1 MAHASQER
9 YSALVDAKLRATLV
23 TRDNTIFN
31 NRYEGSPKA
40 GKVKIPVRD
49 TEVAVKAYDKAN
61 GVDADAGTTTY
72 LDLDIDNDEAVNEII
87 DGFDAASVPDGITA
101 ERLDSA
107 GYSMALSIDKKSIEA
122 LQGAAGANISAT
134 KTACTASTAYKEA
147 LAAKRTLSRNGVPQ
161 AGRWMIVSPE
171 YLEILMQDDRFIK
184 QGDLS
189 QQLVQTG
196 AVGQIAG
203 FAVYESNNMDFENTA
218 RVASKKTTT
227 EFICGHPNWCHRV
240 MEWAVPA
247 STSAHPL
254 CRGARCTASRCPS
267 PRPCTSSASRR
278 KAMLYCT
285 YDQYAAAG
293 GTVPEAAFGVL
304 CSRASRMIDA
314 ATFGRAESHAA
325 GCEACREA
333 LADACAQIV
342 GLLAAASAAGA
353 VPGAASVSND
363 GYSVTFGSNAS
374 VTAAARQEA
383 YEIIRTA
390 LGSDPHDLLYRGIL

>member
-1 MAHASQER
+1 MAHANQER

-23 TRDNTIFN
+23 TRDGAIFN
-31 NRYEGSPKA
+31 TRYEGSPKA

-107 GYSMALSIDKKSIEA
+107 AYSMALSIDKKSIEA
-122 LQGAAGANISAT
+122 LQSAAGATISAT

-161 AGRWMIVSPE
+161 TGRFMIVSPE
-171 YLEILMQDDRFIK
+171 YLEILMQDDKFIK

-203 FAVYESNNMDFENTA
+203 FAVYESNN
-218 RVASKKTTT
+218 
-227 EFICGHPNWCHRV
+227 II
-240 MEWAVPA
+240 
-247 STSAHPL
+247 SAIL
-254 CRGARCTASRCPS
+254 
-267 PRPCTSSASRR
+267 
-278 KAMLYCT
+278 
-285 YDQYAAAG
+285 
-293 GTVPEAAFGVL
+293 
-304 CSRASRMIDA
+304 
-314 ATFGRAESHAA
+314 
-325 GCEACREA
+325 
-333 LADACAQIV
+333 
-342 GLLAAASAAGA
+342 AGA
-353 VPGAASVSND
+353 VTLIGVLIANSRSQA
-363 GYSVTFGSNAS
+363 VTDTKLEELTREVREHNNF
-374 VTAAARQEA
+374 ARRVPILEEQMKVANHRIADLEA
-383 YEIIRTA
+383 DEHERE
-390 LGSDPHDLLYRGIL
+390 RN

>member
-1 MAHASQER
+1 MKRED
-9 YSALVDAKLRATLV
+9 VK
-23 TRDNTIFN
+23 N
-31 NRYEGSPKA
+31 
-40 GKVKIPVRD
+40 KIPGITDEQLNWIMQENGADINREKSAATALQTQLDNANAQLKTAQDGLKAFDGVD
-49 TEVAVKAYDKAN
+49 VAGLQEQVTKLKADMKAQAE
-61 GVDADAGTTTY
+61 GFAFDADAGTTTY

-171 YLEILMQDDRFIK
+171 YLETLMQDDRFIK

-203 FAVYESNNMDFENTA
+203 FAVYESNNMDFENTT

-240 MEWAVPA
+240 MEWQTPV
-247 STSAHPL
+247 HL
-254 CRGARCTASRCPS
+254 QD
-267 PRPCTSSASRR
+267 
-278 KAMLYCT
+278 L
-285 YDQYAAAG
+285 G
-293 GTVPEAAFGVL
+293 GSGKY
-304 CSRASRMIDA
+304 I
-314 ATFGRAESHAA
+314 G
-325 GCEACREA
+325 
-333 LADACAQIV
+333 
-342 GLLAAASAAGA
+342 ASAVQGRK
-353 VPGAASVSND
+353 VYGIKVSKPKTL
-363 GYSVTFGSNAS
+363 YIK
-374 VTAAARQEA
+374 RIEA
-383 YEIIRTA
+383 
-390 LGSDPHDLLYRGIL
+390 

>member
-61 GVDADAGTTTY
+61 GVDADAGTTTVATGNVHRAAG
-72 LDLDIDNDEAVNEII
+72 DGDVFAVATVAAA
-87 DGFDAASVPDGITA
+87 DAGTTA

-171 YLEILMQDDRFIK
+171 YLELLMQDDRFIK

-203 FAVYESNNMDFENTA
+203 FAVYESNNMDFENTT

-240 MEWAVPA
+240 MEWQTTV
-247 STSAHPL
+247 HL
-254 CRGARCTASRCPS
+254 QD
-267 PRPCTSSASRR
+267 
-278 KAMLYCT
+278 L
-285 YDQYAAAG
+285 G
-293 GTVPEAAFGVL
+293 GSGKY
-304 CSRASRMIDA
+304 I
-314 ATFGRAESHAA
+314 G
-325 GCEACREA
+325 
-333 LADACAQIV
+333 
-342 GLLAAASAAGA
+342 ASAVQGRK
-353 VPGAASVSND
+353 VYGIKVSKPKTL
-363 GYSVTFGSNAS
+363 YIK
-374 VTAAARQEA
+374 RIEA
-383 YEIIRTA
+383 
-390 LGSDPHDLLYRGIL
+390 